1 MKIRGACGAVS
12 ALTLETRGNSHGV
25 GESVDRWVTEERRR
39 SVCVPGGP
47 LACGAKRRA
56 RGVSRGWGWKQNPHP
71 VGGLSHCYPKGDF
84 PGDSVPLACADTC
97 DFHKSGEVGC
107 ITHSIFGAASRL
119 SSYHLSRKIADRKII
134 DKSSEG
140 FCLMSSPGCLGRRAG
155 ATGKRGDREFFC
167 GC

>member
-1 MKIRGACGAVS
+1 MRCRVRIHFGNARKFARCGRERGSVGNRGAQEKRVCPGRPAS
-12 ALTLETRGNSHGV
+12 MRGKAQGSW
-25 GESVDRWVTEERRR
+25 GES
-39 SVCVPGGP
+39 G
-47 LACGAKRRA
+47 L
-56 RGVSRGWGWKQNPHP
+56 GVKQNPHP
-71 VGGLSHCYPKGDF
+71 VGGLSHCYLKGDF